1 MADLTKLDAQGLQ
14 AFIDKDVT
22 GFYNDIVALRR
33 PGQTPPAL
41 FDVGNE
47 PKPLLLGQM
56 NSDGDT
62 GGDTVLKNARTAAT
76 AIDKVLNNHQSG
88 FQDLRTEL
96 ENVITTML
104 KTQGDNLADVD
115 AQKFLSAIDGY
126 VSDMGGGSNSTTTKT
141 S

>member
-1 MADLTKLDAQGLQ
+1 MADLTKLDAQALQ
-14 AFIDKDVT
+14 AFIDNDVT
-22 GFYNDIVALRR
+22 TFYNDIVALRR
-33 PGQTPPAL
+33 AGQTPPAL
-41 FDVGNE
+41 FDVANE

-56 NSDGDT
+56 NTDGDT
-62 GGDTVLKNARTAAT
+62 GGDNVLKNAIAAAT
-76 AIDKVLNNHQSG
+76 AIDKVLNSHQSG

-126 VSDMGGGSNSTTTKT
+126 VSDMGGGSTSTTK
-141 S
+141 SS